1 MKAVTASVTLCYV
14 FRRGG
19 RMTTELLFAAA
30 VVILVTG
37 AGGGIWHLRA
47 RGSRSA
53 SQSVPSK
60 TVEVS
65 SDDNAF
71 ALERIKTAVHE
82 LLHGVSGSL
91 DAMQG
96 DSHRYGRALAEH
108 RESLERTATV
118 EDLRELEQRLLDQVK
133 EVQGANEL
141 YRRELDAANRK
152 VAEQQQ
158 ELVKL
163 QRAAGVDFLTELPNR
178 RQLDERMREEFGRAK
193 RHGHLFSIIVFDLDH
208 FKRIN
213 DEFGHAAG
221 DRVLRA
227 LAQLLYNQKRSSDF
241 LARYGGEEFVM
252 LLPETPLE
260 NAVRLA
266 EKICDR
272 VRATEFRFQK
282 QIVRVTLSA
291 GVGEVVPGIDTAES
305 LFDRV
310 DASLYEAKR
319 LGRDRVRAAPSPAA
333 TA

>member
-1 MKAVTASVTLCYV
+1 
-14 FRRGG
+14 
-19 RMTTELLFAAA
+19 MTTELLFAAA
-30 VVILVTG
+30 VIVLVTG

-47 RGSRSA
+47 RNSRGA
-53 SQSVPSK
+53 LARSVPSK
-60 TVEVS
+60 TIQMS
-65 SDDNAF
+65 SDDHAF

-82 LLHGVSGSL
+82 LLHGVSGNL

-108 RESLERTATV
+108 RESLEQMATV
-118 EDLRELEQRLLDQVK
+118 EDLRELELRLLDQVK

-193 RHGHLFSIIVFDLDH
+193 RYGHLFSIVVFDLDH

-221 DRVLRA
+221 DRVLRS
-227 LAQLLYNQKRSSDF
+227 LAQLLYDQKRSSDF

-260 NAVRLA
+260 NAIRLA
-266 EKICDR
+266 GKICDR
-272 VRATEFRFQK
+272 IRATEFQFQK
-282 QIVRVTLSA
+282 QIVRITLSA
-291 GVGEVVPGIDTAES
+291 GVGEVVPAIDTAES

-310 DASLYEAKR
+310 DSALYEAKR
-319 LGRDRVRAAPSPAA
+319 LGRDRVCAAPSPPA